1 MVLEKVKEIIAN
13 QLGADAA
20 EINADTKLQEDL
32 HADSLDT
39 VELVMAAEE
48 EFGVEIE
55 DEVVLTFKT
64 VGDVANYI
72 EANKK

>member
-1 MVLEKVKEIIAN
+1 MPIP
-13 QLGADAA
+13 
-20 EINADTKLQEDL
+20 
-32 HADSLDT
+32 DSLDT

>member
-1 MVLEKVKEIIAN
+1 MVIDKVKEIIAN
-13 QLGADAA
+13 QLGVDAG
-20 EINADTKLQEDL
+20 EINPDTRLQEDL

-64 VGDVANYI
+64 VGDVAKYI
-72 EANKK
+72 EDNKN

>member
-13 QLGADAA
+13 QLGVDAG

-72 EANKK
+72 ETNKK

>member
-1 MVLEKVKEIIAN
+1 MVIDKVKEIIAN
-13 QLGADAA
+13 QLGVDAG
-20 EINADTKLQEDL
+20 EINSDTRLQEDL

-64 VGDVANYI
+64 VGDVAKYI
-72 EANKK
+72 EDNKN